1 MKLAFT
7 TLGCPG
13 WDIDTICANG
23 RKYGYDG
30 VDFRGLQ
37 DQIDITVTP
46 EFTTHLFDTKQKL
59 DDAGLAVPNISTSIS
74 VCVPE
79 KADQFIEE
87 ARRTIPIANALGTQS
102 LRVFG
107 NGDVKNYSKAEL
119 ADFGQDLVEKL
130 LALDGGANLKWV
142 FETHDHWIAS
152 EDCKLLL
159 DRIPN
164 RAFGALWDMGHT
176 ARVGGE
182 APADTLAALG
192 DRVYYTHVKDAI
204 YDTSHPEAMKDG
216 WRYVYPG
223 KGELPLAEAIG
234 LLQKQGYDG
243 WVMFEHEKRWH
254 MELPEPEEIFP
265 AFVNW
270 FRGVVSRNI

>member
-13 WDIDTICANG
+13 WDIDTICEKGAAF
-23 RKYGYDG
+23 GYDG

-37 DQIDITVTP
+37 EEIDITITP
-46 EFTTHLFDTKQKL
+46 EFTTNLSETKRKL

-79 KADQFIEE
+79 KVDQFLDE
-87 ARRTIPIANALGTQS
+87 AKRTIPIANVLGTSS

-107 NGDVKNYSKAEL
+107 NGNVEDHSKEEL
-119 ADFGQDLVEKL
+119 ADFGQDLIEQL
-130 LALDGGANLKWV
+130 LALDGGRDLKWV

-152 EDCKLLL
+152 QDCKLLL

-164 RAFGALWDMGHT
+164 PAFGALWDMGHT

-204 YDTSHPEAMKDG
+204 YDTSHSEAMQDG
-216 WRYVYPG
+216 WRYVSPG
-223 KGELPLAEAIG
+223 TGQLPLAEAIA
-234 LLQKQGYDG
+234 LLKDKGYDG

-254 MELPEPEEIFP
+254 MELPEPEVIFP
-265 AFVNW
+265 EFVAW
-270 FRGVVSRNI
+270 FRSLG